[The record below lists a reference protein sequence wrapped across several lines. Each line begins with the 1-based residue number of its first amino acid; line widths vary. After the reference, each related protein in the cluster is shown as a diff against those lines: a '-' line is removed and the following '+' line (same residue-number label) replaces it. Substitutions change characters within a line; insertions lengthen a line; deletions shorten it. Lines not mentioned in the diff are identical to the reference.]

1 MLTTLGSY
9 ELRPSGDL
17 CSNSKGFTICYL
29 FRLGKG
35 LVSESNF
42 IHSYPQKN
50 VQNYYPQLFNLNISK
65 SGFEILKS
73 FLRYATFMSFSMVSI
88 LQYLE
93 LIPISS

>member
-9 ELRPSGDL
+9 ELRLSGDL

-65 SGFEILKS
+65 SGFEILK
-73 FLRYATFMSFSMVSI
+73 I
-88 LQYLE
+88 LSKICNIYVFFNGFQN
-93 LIPISS
+93 I